1 LSGVA
6 GGRDREE
13 EAGMFQSIVVGTD
26 GSSRSR
32 QAVAVAA
39 GLARTHGASLHL
51 VHAFRAVLQVAGATG
66 DPMAGLAATTDAEV
80 ERDSRKRLDELAK
93 EIRRDGV
100 VVETY
105 CVGQAAASAI
115 LDIAQSRD
123 ADLIVVG
130 NRGMTGARRVLGSV
144 PNSVA
149 HGARCAVL
157 IVPTG

>member
-1 LSGVA
+1 
-6 GGRDREE
+6 
-13 EAGMFQSIVVGTD
+13 MFQSIVVGTD

-39 GLARTHGASLHL
+39 ELARNHGANLHM
-51 VHAFRAVLQVAGATG
+51 VHAFRAVLQVSAPG
-66 DPMAGLAATTDAEV
+66 DPMAGLAASTDAEV
-80 ERDSRKRLDELAK
+80 EQAARRRLDELAS

-100 VVETY
+100 SVETY
-105 CVGQAAASAI
+105 CVAQAAPQAI
-115 LDIAQSRD
+115 LGIAESQD